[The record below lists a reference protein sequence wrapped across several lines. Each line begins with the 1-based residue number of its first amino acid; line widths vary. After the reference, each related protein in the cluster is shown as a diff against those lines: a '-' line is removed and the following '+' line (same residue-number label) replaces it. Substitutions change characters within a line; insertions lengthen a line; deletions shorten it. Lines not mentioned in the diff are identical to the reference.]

1 MTFPEFS
8 GEVLKTTSI
17 IARLS
22 AAVVCTIAV
31 VSVARAAD
39 PWVVRNF
46 RVIGAQ
52 RISEGTVF
60 NYLPINIGDTVTD
73 QRVQEAMRAI
83 YSTGFFR
90 DVELRKDG
98 DTLVIAVLERPS
110 IEDFTIEGNEV
121 IETEQL
127 ESSLR
132 DVGLARGRVFDQSVL
147 EEVKQALTEQYFSQG
162 KYAVK
167 IETPVEELP
176 DNRVRVSI
184 QIEEGER
191 AKIRQINVVGN
202 TSFSDEELLDQF
214 AQKTGNWLSWM
225 RQDNRYAKEALEGD
239 LEALRS
245 FYMDRG
251 YADFRL
257 DGVQVAI
264 SPDKRD
270 IFITVNVTEG
280 DLYTVSDV
288 RLAGEMVVPA
298 EELRARIALTP
309 GQVFSQR
316 SITLTESGMSDR
328 LSQEGYAFAQ
338 VQAVPELDH
347 ESKQVEVTFFVN
359 PQSRV
364 YVRRINFNGTDSVN
378 DEVFRR
384 EMRQLEGSYL
394 SNTLLERSKVRL
406 QRLPY
411 IESAEYETTQVPG
424 SPDLVDVDW
433 QIEEGLPG
441 QFGGGLGYSQTYGLQ
456 LNGNFIHSNFM
467 GTGNRIALELSGGE
481 FAKLYN
487 LNYTDP
493 YRSIDGLSRTLS
505 MTYRDITQYTSASSD
520 FSTETFSLGAD
531 WAYPISEWQSLR
543 FGFSYQQSE
552 LATGFYS
559 SQQAI
564 EWVTNNGEPFDVPGE
579 GFYGTQVKTLELVTG
594 WFYDT
599 RNRFLFPT
607 SGTRLGMSLTAA
619 IPGSEVEYF
628 VTSFDFTKYFP
639 ITNRWLFRINSR
651 LAFGDA
657 YGETTALPPFR
668 NFFAGGPGSVRGY
681 KESRL
686 GPVDSLRNP
695 YGGNALFATQFEL
708 IVPSPEQMAGSTRI
722 SLFFDIGNVFSTGG
736 VTFFDK
742 LGDTM
747 EYNFDYSR
755 LKRSIGVAVEWLAP
769 MGLLRF
775 SYGVPLNEDAETDR
789 YYGDQ
794 TEQFQFTVGNAF

>member
-1 MTFPEFS
+1 MTYRESS
-8 GEVLKTTSI
+8 GDLMFAARTIRCLSLAALVGAVL
-17 IARLS
+17 AG
-22 AAVVCTIAV
+22 AAQ
-31 VSVARAAD
+31 AAD

-52 RISEGTVF
+52 RISEGTVY

-73 QRVQEAMRAI
+73 QRVQEAMRAV

-110 IEDFTIEGNEV
+110 IDDFTIEGNEV
-121 IETEQL
+121 IETEAL
-127 ESSLR
+127 EASLR
-132 DVGLARGRVFDQSVL
+132 EVGLARGRVFDQSVL

-176 DNRVRVSI
+176 DNRVRVAI
-184 QIEEGER
+184 EIEEGER
-191 AKIRQINVVGN
+191 AKIQQINVVGN
-202 TSFSDEELLDQF
+202 TTFDDEQLLDQF

-225 RQDNRYAKEALEGD
+225 RQDDRYAKEALEGD

-270 IFITVNVTEG
+270 IFVTVNITEG

-316 SITLTESGMSDR
+316 SIALTEARMSDR
-328 LSQEGYAFAQ
+328 LSEEGYAFAQ
-338 VQAVPELDH
+338 VQSVPELDR

-394 SNTLLERSKVRL
+394 SNTLLERSKIRL

-411 IESAEYETTQVPG
+411 IETAEYETTPVPG

-433 QIEEGLPG
+433 AIEEGLPG
-441 QFGGGLGYSQTYGLQ
+441 QFGGGIGYSQTYGVQ

-467 GTGNRIALELSGGE
+467 GTGNRVAFELSGGE
-481 FAKLYN
+481 FAKIYN

-505 MTYRDITQYTSASSD
+505 MSYRDITQFTSASSD

-531 WAYPISEWQSLR
+531 WGYPITEFQTLR
-543 FGFSYQQSE
+543 FGFSVQQAE
-552 LATGFYS
+552 MATGFYS
-559 SQQAI
+559 SQQAV
-564 EWVTNNGEPFDVPGE
+564 EWVTKNGVPFDVPGD
-579 GFYGTQVKTLELVTG
+579 GFFGTQVRSLELATG
-594 WFYDT
+594 WVFDS
-599 RNRFLFPT
+599 RNRFIFPDR
-607 SGTRLGMSLTAA
+607 GTRVGFNLSAS
-619 IPGSEVEYF
+619 IPGSDVEYF

-639 ITNRWLFRINSR
+639 IADRWTFRINSR

-657 YGETTALPPFR
+657 YGETTSLPPFR
-668 NFFAGGPGSVRGY
+668 NFFAGGPGSVRGF

-686 GPVDSLRNP
+686 GPLDSLRNP

-708 IVPSPEQMAGSTRI
+708 IVPSPEKMAGSTRI
-722 SLFFDIGNVFSTGG
+722 SLFYDLGNVFSTGG

-742 LGDTM
+742 LGDTV
-747 EYNFDYSR
+747 EYDFDYGN
-755 LKRSIGVAVEWLAP
+755 LKQSVGVAVEWLAP

-775 SYGVPLNEDAETDR
+775 SYGTPLNSDSETDR
-789 YYGDQ
+789 YFGDQ
-794 TEQFQFTVGNAF
+794 TEEFQFTVGNAF